1 VTLAAVVQ
9 LVLGELSL
17 DVECSVDDGEI
28 LAVLGPN
35 GAGKSTLLRALAGL
49 LAIDAGQ
56 ITISGT
62 VVDDPARDV
71 FVAPDA
77 RSVGVVFQDYL
88 LFPHLRALDNVAFGL
103 RERGV
108 RKADA
113 RERARAVMAEVG
125 AEVFATA
132 RPRELSGGQAQRVAL
147 ARALAVEP
155 SLLLLDEPLAALDV
169 RTRVDTRRQLRT
181 MLRRHCTVFVT
192 HDPIDALTLADRLL
206 IVEDGRAVQTGTA
219 AEVAARP
226 QSQYV
231 AELVGVNLYRGR
243 AAGELLHVGDAVLTT
258 ASPMQGPAM
267 GIVAP
272 HAVVLHRSQPEGS
285 ARNAFPGRITGI
297 EPLGGRMRVRVHG
310 ALPIVAEVTPAAVAA
325 MDLREGLDVWAA
337 VKATEVEVHPTSD

>member
-1 VTLAAVVQ
+1 
-9 LVLGELSL
+9 
-17 DVECSVDDGEI
+17 
-28 LAVLGPN
+28 
-35 GAGKSTLLRALAGL
+35 
-49 LAIDAGQ
+49 
-56 ITISGT
+56 
-62 VVDDPARDV
+62 
-71 FVAPDA
+71 
-77 RSVGVVFQDYL
+77 
-88 LFPHLRALDNVAFGL
+88 
-103 RERGV
+103 
-108 RKADA
+108 
-113 RERARAVMAEVG
+113 
-125 AEVFATA
+125 
-132 RPRELSGGQAQRVAL
+132 
-147 ARALAVEP
+147 
-155 SLLLLDEPLAALDV
+155 
-169 RTRVDTRRQLRT
+169 